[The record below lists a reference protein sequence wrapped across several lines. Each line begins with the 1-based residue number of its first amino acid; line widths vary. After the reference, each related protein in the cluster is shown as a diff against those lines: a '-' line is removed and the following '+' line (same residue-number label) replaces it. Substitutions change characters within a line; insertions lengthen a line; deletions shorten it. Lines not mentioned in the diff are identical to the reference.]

1 MLSKPAPSPEIFQS
15 LEAAFIEHYD
25 WLLRWA
31 LQFTNHDRER
41 AQDLVQQVFA
51 QLALAHTDFS
61 AVQNIRAYLY
71 TTLRNTHISEVRL
84 AGRSHNQS
92 QSIVEYSIAEA
103 ALGASDP
110 YSLFQ
115 TQDQLRRVCQYAC
128 LRKQTSRAGSVLI
141 LRFFHGYHI
150 SEIATVLGGT
160 CQAVRQSLKFARNE
174 ARLFLDD
181 PGALKLIS
189 RTQSGTVSFTG
200 TVCAADELLAELRR
214 AVFRSCE
221 GECPGNDSLRTLYL
235 EGHIVAAENTT
246 LAHIVSCAKC
256 LDAINGLLGLPLLAE
271 RHPADALG
279 PNNNWRGGSGTSGN
293 SGSTKDSLQ
302 ARRRARNQNQ
312 QLSNSILLKCR
323 RRATELFEHHPREL
337 CVSVNGHV
345 LGSQAVNSRTSHLRL
360 GVTLTEPLN
369 FIEVMGDER
378 TRLLVMTIDPPP
390 HGEPT
395 QEQRIHL
402 SEGRYIEASFR
413 HGNPWPLV
421 EVVYQNPNFTG
432 ESQVSPST
440 VEGMS
445 RWNAASELSKF
456 PVTVGSSF
464 NRASQAGSFKPISR
478 LLTGLS
484 WANLARCRQ
493 AIISLIK
500 QKQVAFTT
508 VPSRWTSPGFIT
520 AILSIFL
527 IGALLFLRLNT
538 TPTVSAANLIQLAS
552 AAEETL
558 NGEAGKAVY
567 RVIDLE
573 ERAHAGGEL
582 IARRRIEIWRDPGR
596 YLSARRVYDEKGQ
609 LIAGEWATHSK
620 TKGVASRTIYHRGDV
635 PRVEPSARNPQT
647 EFRKLEL
654 WQLEP
659 SAKDFAELIG
669 HTESARVSEDSSVYV
684 ISYAGGQAI
693 DGMLLQATLTLRKA
707 DLYAVEQTLVAQRG
721 TETRQYRFVET
732 SFERPSVR
740 TIAPAVFEPD
750 PELISEGLKEDG
762 TKRKDDS
769 PLLAVPSSIAATP
782 DLELR
787 VVYILDPFR
796 ARFGDQV
803 NLIRTPD
810 GTLVVKGIVD
820 TEETRREILRALAP
834 LIDNSAL
841 TVQIETVASALAHR
855 PQSPPDRVISLGFA
869 KSENAIPV
877 YTELRRY
884 FSEGNTKGQKE
895 SRAAL
900 EDDQVD
906 QAVRS
911 FAARVVGRSR
921 RILSHAIELRQLKER
936 FSRPQV
942 LTSDAKA
949 KWFSLVQ
956 NHTDAL
962 RRETSALREDLAPIF
977 FMNEGSGSDSGSIQ
991 ISTEADLAMAIDRL
1005 YKLASSV
1012 DETVRSAF
1020 TTSSDAPAAALIKSP
1035 RFRDSL
1041 IAAEKMAGSIRQAA
1055 E

>member
-1 MLSKPAPSPEIFQS
+1 MSSKPAPSPEIFES
-15 LEAAFIEHYD
+15 LEAAFVEHYD

-31 LQFTNHDRER
+31 LQFTNNDRER

-71 TTLRNTHISEVRL
+71 TTLRNTHLSEVRL

-160 CQAVRQSLKFARNE
+160 CQAVRQSLKFARSE

-189 RTQSGTVSFTG
+189 RTQSGTVPFTG

-214 AVFRSCE
+214 AIFRSCE
-221 GECPGNDSLRTLYL
+221 GECLGSDSLSTLYL
-235 EGHIVAAENTT
+235 EDHIVAAENIT

-302 ARRRARNQNQ
+302 ARRRLKNQNQ

-323 RRATELFEHHPREL
+323 RRATESFEHHPREL

-345 LGSQAVNSRTSHLRL
+345 LGAQAVNSRTSHLRL
-360 GVTLTEPLN
+360 DVTLTEPLN

-395 QEQRIHL
+395 QERRIYL

-421 EVVYQNPNFTG
+421 EVIYQNPSFTA

-440 VEGMS
+440 VEGMWS
-445 RWNAASELSKF
+445 ATNALPKL
-456 PVTVGSSF
+456 PVKVESSF
-464 NRASQAGSFKPISR
+464 NGASQAGSIKPISR

-484 WANLARCRQ
+484 RANLARYPQ
-493 AIISLIK
+493 AVISLIR
-500 QKQVAFTT
+500 QRHFQTA
-508 VPSRWTSPGFIT
+508 PLRWTSPSFIT

-558 NGEAGKAVY
+558 NGDAGRAVH

-582 IARRRIEIWRDPGR
+582 IARRRIETWRDPGR
-596 YLSARRVYDEKGQ
+596 DLSARRVYDEKGQ

-620 TKGVASRTIYHRGDV
+620 TKGAASRTIYHRGDV

-647 EFRKLEL
+647 EFRNLEF

-669 HTESARVSEDSSVYV
+669 HAETAHVSEDSSVYV
-684 ISYAGGQAI
+684 ISYAGQQAI
-693 DGMLLQATLTLRKA
+693 DGMLVQATLTIRKS

-732 SFERPSVR
+732 NFERPSVR

-750 PELISEGLKEDG
+750 PEVISEGIKEEG
-762 TKRKDDS
+762 TKRKGDS
-769 PLLAVPSSIAATP
+769 PSLAVPSSIAATP

-803 NLIRTPD
+803 SLIRTPD
-810 GTLVVKGIVD
+810 GALVVKGIVD
-820 TEETRREILRALAP
+820 TEETRKEILRALSP
-834 LIDNSAL
+834 VDNPAL

-855 PQSPPDRVISLGFA
+855 PQSSSDRVISLEFA
-869 KSENAIPV
+869 KPENAIPV
-877 YTELRRY
+877 YPELRRY
-884 FSEGNTKGQKE
+884 Y

-900 EDDQVD
+900 EDDRVD

-936 FSRPQV
+936 FSSPQV
-942 LTSDAKA
+942 LTSDAKV
-949 KWFSLVQ
+949 KWFSLIQ
-956 NHTDAL
+956 NHTGAL

-977 FMNEGSGSDSGSIQ
+977 FINEDSGSDSGSIQ

-1012 DETVRSAF
+1012 DQTVRSAF
-1020 TTSSDAPAAALIKSP
+1020 TTSSDDRAAELIKSS
-1035 RFRDSL
+1035 RFSASL
-1041 IAAEKMAGSIRQAA
+1041 IAAEKMAGSIGQAA
-1055 E
+1055 K